1 MRLNN
6 AYSKCDIP
14 SLSAGYNRCNIG
26 DTMKTYWEH
35 RYNTKTRMYTLRYYY
50 GSCSNAEIKWR
61 KL

>member
-26 DTMKTYWEH
+26 DTMTKINMWLKLYNQAKAKGLIRYTYNRW
-35 RYNTKTRMYTLRYYY
+35 Y
-50 GSCSNAEIKWR
+50 S
-61 KL
+61 